1 LGRDALLQGVWQGQ
15 GQGRAF
21 LCETGAVSNA
31 RMREQEL
38 LGSLYRT
45 YGGRVYSRCLYLLKN
60 KEEAQDAVQEVFIK
74 VGNNLDGFRN
84 EASPLTWMTRIA
96 TNHCL
101 NVIRAKRAPW
111 HEKYRQE
118 VGTGVQSAD
127 GGFHFTENRELL
139 RLCLAKVA
147 GVDASLA
154 ELATYAFVDDMKQ
167 QDICALVG
175 MSAPTLRKRL
185 REFIA
190 LCRSEIEQHVP
201 GVRFADQRGEEA
213 PI

>member
-1 LGRDALLQGVWQGQ
+1 MSQ
-15 GQGRAF
+15 
-21 LCETGAVSNA
+21 
-31 RMREQEL
+31 MREQEL
-38 LGSLYRT
+38 LSSLYRT

-74 VGNNLDGFRN
+74 VQKNLDGFRN

-118 VGTGVQSAD
+118 VDTGVKGAD
-127 GGFHFTENRELL
+127 GGFHLIENRELL
-139 RLCLAKVA
+139 RLCLARVA
-147 GVDASLA
+147 AEDASLA

-167 QDICALVG
+167 ADICTLVG
-175 MSAPTLRKRL
+175 ISAPTLRKRL

-190 LCRSEIEQHVP
+190 LCRTEIEQHVP
-201 GVRFADQRGEEA
+201 GVVFAEA

>member
-1 LGRDALLQGVWQGQ
+1 MSKSQ
-15 GQGRAF
+15 
-21 LCETGAVSNA
+21 
-31 RMREQEL
+31 MKEQEL
-38 LGSLYRT
+38 LSSLYRT
-45 YGGRVYSRCLYLLKN
+45 YGGRVFARCHYLLKN
-60 KEEAQDAVQEVFIK
+60 KEEAQDALHEVFIK

-101 NVIRAKRAPW
+101 NVIRAQRAPW

-118 VGTGVQSAD
+118 VDVAQKLDD
-127 GGFHFTENRELL
+127 GAFSLAENRELL
-139 RLCLAKVA
+139 RLCLARVA
-147 GVDASLA
+147 ELDASLA

-167 QDICALVG
+167 ADICALVG

-190 LCRSEIEQHVP
+190 ICRAEVEKHVP
-201 GVRFADQRGEEA
+201 GVVFQEA

>member
-1 LGRDALLQGVWQGQ
+1 MAE
-15 GQGRAF
+15 A
-21 LCETGAVSNA
+21 
-31 RMREQEL
+31 EL

-45 YGGRVYSRCLYLLKN
+45 YGGRVYARCLYLLKN

-74 VGNNLDGFRN
+74 VQKNLHGFRE

-111 HEKYRQE
+111 HDKYKTE
-118 VGTGVQSAD
+118 VENGVTAAD

-147 GVDASLA
+147 ERDASLA

-167 QDICALVG
+167 ADLCTLVG
-175 MSAPTLRKRL
+175 LSAPTVRKRL

-190 LCRSEIEQHVP
+190 ICRAEIAAHVP
-201 GVRFADQRGEEA
+201 GVVFDDVDA
-213 PI
+213 PAAGAAE